1 MVSRSWTPS
10 STSRAA
16 HRQLC
21 ELDYKNSGS
30 SPLLF
35 FHRMFASFR
44 CLHFSFMHVFF
55 SPTPDDGATL
65 VRLDGGAFAIVSRER
80 TKKKKKRKFELMR
93 ERERERGR
101 TVVPRLVSEKRKK
114 RVKAFFSCDDFSSNK
129 KKNSS
134 SSSSLQRSSRQKNE
148 KKNHIDLI
156 P

>member
-1 MVSRSWTPS
+1 
-10 STSRAA
+10 
-16 HRQLC
+16 
-21 ELDYKNSGS
+21 
-30 SPLLF
+30 
-35 FHRMFASFR
+35 
-44 CLHFSFMHVFF
+44 MHVFF

-114 RVKAFFSCDDFSSNK
+114 RVKAFFSCDDFSRIK
-129 KKNSS
+129 KKTPPPLLFNA
-134 SSSSLQRSSRQKNE
+134 LPEDKKME

-156 P
+156 L